1 MNLSWVYGKINGK
14 EKRIKMGVC
23 KCGLSAQYPECD
35 GTHKEVGNN
44 EILRQSIIQAY
55 KKWEASNSDIV

>member
-1 MNLSWVYGKINGK
+1 
-14 EKRIKMGVC
+14 MGVC

-55 KKWEASNSDIV
+55 KKWEADNPNIV